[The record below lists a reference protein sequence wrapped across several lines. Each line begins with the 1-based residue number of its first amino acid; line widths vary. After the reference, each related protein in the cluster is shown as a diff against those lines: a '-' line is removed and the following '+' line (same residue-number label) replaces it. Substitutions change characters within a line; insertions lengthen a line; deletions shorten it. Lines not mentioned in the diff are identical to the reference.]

1 MTVVG
6 RPQVLWVDRPTN
18 GAAIILDQKP
28 VPEGAAMLSIQ
39 PVSRLASILSVI
51 FVAMVSLSL
60 EAAIAEKPEQ
70 TELPQPT
77 RGQLP
82 GDVVRIVIEALAQ
95 NDEPY
100 ADAGIATTF
109 AFASPAN
116 KVNTGPLLKFTQMVR
131 TPAYGIMIDHVEH
144 EFSEVVLMESDAY
157 QMVRIRG
164 MKGDEAIFAFR
175 LSQQAGGKYD
185 GMWMTDAVWPVASGD
200 IPEQAF

>member
-1 MTVVG
+1 
-6 RPQVLWVDRPTN
+6 
-18 GAAIILDQKP
+18 
-28 VPEGAAMLSIQ
+28 MLSIR

-51 FVAMVSLSL
+51 FIAMVSLSL
-60 EAAIAEKPEQ
+60 QAAIAEKPEQ

-95 NDEPY
+95 NDQPY

-144 EFSEVVLMESDAY
+144 EFSEVVLMGVQAY
-157 QMVRIRG
+157 QMVKVRALSG
-164 MKGDEAIFAFR
+164 AEAVFAFR
-175 LSQQAGGKYD
+175 LSQQQDGEFD
-185 GMWMTDAVWPVASGD
+185 GMWMTDAVWPVASAD